1 MATNPKMAER
11 IKREAP
17 RCKYIKNVDT
27 EEIYRN
33 TGNPADRWLIIYEH
47 AVKNPETFERVFH
60 EAKAT
65 GGAGETKTMET
76 PGSLVKKAVPVLRE
90 MAGTMGIKDFSNKDK
105 KELIESILARQEDD
119 LAKLNES

>member
-17 RCKYIKNVDT
+17 RCKYIKNVET

-33 TGNPADRWLIIYEH
+33 TGNPTDRWLIVYEH

-60 EAKAT
+60 EPKAE
-65 GGAGETKTMET
+65 GGKGTTRDMET
-76 PGSLVKKAVPVLRE
+76 PGSLIKKSVPVLRD

-105 KELIESILARQEDD
+105 KELVEAILQRQDED
-119 LAKLNES
+119 LAQLDQG